1 VIAAARNGSVES
13 GGLQPI
19 SHEPDPSD
27 PRSLVP
33 YLPLTAYQADSAG
46 AILTIA
52 QSQVSGVTSP
62 NSIRTEVGGLCLTI
76 LKDFAHLPVA
86 PPVVHRSIPEPVLH
100 NLWDGDVIPTQSSDS
115 ISEVAAVP
123 ATIRENVRKSWKSA
137 VLIMY
142 EAFQRNDSTTMSEI
156 IDIDLARDLLAT
168 SKRAEGYRGFF
179 DDPLSFLL
187 MDNRTSRNGTRTMS
201 DWTLTDFRDWTR

>member
-1 VIAAARNGSVES
+1 
-13 GGLQPI
+13 
-19 SHEPDPSD
+19 
-27 PRSLVP
+27 
-33 YLPLTAYQADSAG
+33 
-46 AILTIA
+46 
-52 QSQVSGVTSP
+52 
-62 NSIRTEVGGLCLTI
+62 
-76 LKDFAHLPVA
+76 LPVA
-86 PPVVHRSIPEPVLH
+86 PPVAHRSIPDPVLH

-156 IDIDLARDLLAT
+156 IDIDLARDLRAT
-168 SKRAEGYRGFF
+168 SKGAEGYRGFF
-179 DDPLSFLL
+179 DDPLSFFL

-201 DWTLTDFRDWTR
+201 DWTLTDVRDWTR

>member
-100 NLWDGDVIPTQSSDS
+100 KPLGWGCNTY
-115 ISEVAAVP
+115 
-123 ATIRENVRKSWKSA
+123 T
-137 VLIMY
+137 VL
-142 EAFQRNDSTTMSEI
+142 
-156 IDIDLARDLLAT
+156 
-168 SKRAEGYRGFF
+168 GFYF
-179 DDPLSFLL
+179 GGE
-187 MDNRTSRNGTRTMS
+187 TA
-201 DWTLTDFRDWTR
+201 

>member
-115 ISEVAAVP
+115 ISEGRQRDPCHNDTRFCGGGCVTNRVVC
-123 ATIRENVRKSWKSA
+123 IRERPRMIGFRYGWASFCSRSNPSSLGIWTGLSPSRVLSA
-137 VLIMY
+137 
-142 EAFQRNDSTTMSEI
+142 T
-156 IDIDLARDLLAT
+156 
-168 SKRAEGYRGFF
+168 
-179 DDPLSFLL
+179 
-187 MDNRTSRNGTRTMS
+187 
-201 DWTLTDFRDWTR
+201 